1 MHEMLI
7 MKLMEVKD
15 IAKQLNIG
23 SDFEARLDDLI
34 FEAQREKA
42 TAALEKEW
50 EPIFKQSVNKPE
62 IALVFGF
69 DDLESTAPDRIIAES
84 AETGFYHER
93 KFEPDITDMAKLVHA
108 FAEECAAAVG

>member
-1 MHEMLI
+1 MHETLI
-7 MKLMEVKD
+7 IKLTEAKE

-23 SDFEARLDDLI
+23 SDWNERLDDLI

-50 EPIFKQSVNKPE
+50 EPIFKQAVNKPE
-62 IALVFGF
+62 LALVFGF
-69 DDLESTAPDRIIAES
+69 DDLESTMPDRIIAES
-84 AETGFYHER
+84 DTGFYRER
-93 KFEPDITDMAKLVHA
+93 KYEPDITDMAKLVRL